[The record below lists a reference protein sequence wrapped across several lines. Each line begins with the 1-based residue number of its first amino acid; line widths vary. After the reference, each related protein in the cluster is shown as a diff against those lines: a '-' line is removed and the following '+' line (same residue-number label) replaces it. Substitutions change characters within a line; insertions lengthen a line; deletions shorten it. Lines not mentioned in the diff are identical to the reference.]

1 MFTLKK
7 IKLISLSGQA
17 SWQLESD
24 SSDTFASEG
33 FDITSTE
40 DVGIHKFELQLNEQV
55 PPLPNGYLELHFDFS
70 YNDQQS
76 VFCNGFQTW
85 TESKW
90 FSPFDKIPKLRT
102 ILKPVWSHFKMNNYG
117 DYDSLHYQQSALHSY
132 HFTCVKIA
140 SEYHL
145 FASLNEENGFS
156 IFIHRADRN
165 QLVVRKEVCP
175 DNEDETFINLV
186 HLKGKD
192 LNALYSEYF
201 RLQEIAPL
209 EVSNITGWT
218 SWYNYY
224 TKIDESIILGNLN
237 AFADRKIPINT
248 FQIDDGWQKSVGD
261 WLPNDKFPNG
271 MEAIA
276 TAIKKAAYGSGLWLA
291 PFICEK
297 NSSIYK
303 EHPEW
308 VRTDAAGKKVVAG
321 YSLDWSGPFY
331 VLEWRNPVV
340 KIYLEKVFNTI
351 LRDWNFDM
359 LKLDFL
365 YALTLGLDGRTKG
378 EEMHDAMRWLQ
389 NLVGNKKILACGVP
403 LGSAF
408 GKVAYCRISSDVALK
423 WEDVSL
429 ASGIRYR
436 ERVSTLNA
444 LRSTINRALLNHKA
458 FVNDPDVFIL
468 RDNNQSLNSEQQKT
482 LYLINQALGSLLF
495 TSDNIAEYNDAK
507 MELYLKQFPVRTKT
521 VIDMQTTEDHGW
533 VILEN
538 RELIYLLV
546 FNLHEKSN
554 KLVLPEGNWT
564 SASGTQENEINLK
577 AFETQILLKTAKA
590 IPQLLYSTA
599 HIFPGMAIKKMQTAP
614 GQINFKWHKKMR
626 TKEGELIFQVPPDCK
641 NYEVNGQLINSEDWD
656 GKRVIRY
663 AIDR

>member
-224 TKIDESIILGNLN
+224 TKIDESIILENLN

>member
-224 TKIDESIILGNLN
+224 TKIDESIILENLN

-554 KLVLPEGNWT
+554 KLVLPEGSWT